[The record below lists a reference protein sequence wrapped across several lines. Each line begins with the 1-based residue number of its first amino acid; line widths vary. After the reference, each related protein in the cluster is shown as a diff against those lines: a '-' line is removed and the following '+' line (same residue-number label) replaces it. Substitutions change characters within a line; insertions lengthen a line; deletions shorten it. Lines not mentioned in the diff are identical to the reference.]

1 MELSEKDLENVRA
14 GNFSSEVGEEMLKK
28 IEHSQEYTDDR
39 FKKIERSQEYIDDRF
54 KEKSSSDELTLDMLE
69 KVVTGVPRDEARKNL
84 ESLRDTLVN
93 GKQNDSGIR
102 RH

>member
-14 GNFSSEVGEEMLKK
+14 GNFSSGVGEKMFKK
-28 IEHSQEYTDDR
+28 TEHSQEYTDDML
-39 FKKIERSQEYIDDRF
+39 KKIKHGQEYTDDML
-54 KEKSSSDELTLDMLE
+54 KKKSSSDELTLDMLE